1 MVQFERQNT
10 FFFICSFAIP
20 TQAWYHAVIV
30 WSHPGNIKVFVNGH
44 RLQPHNNCTKPNRQL
59 LVDRKAVFIG
69 TNRGRIGI
77 DELAIWHRALSNDEA
92 EGIFWETARGT

>member
-1 MVQFERQNT
+1 M
-10 FFFICSFAIP
+10 
-20 TQAWYHAVIV
+20 
-30 WSHPGNIKVFVNGH
+30 FVKGR

-92 EGIFWETARGT
+92 EGIFWKTARGT